1 MAAFLSAFLLSSLL
15 LVGCVT
21 KEVKVNDLSD
31 FRTEKQKEFDSAG
44 KPPINAVLTG
54 IASGDLITSAIAGTY
69 AKTLA
74 LKLKQ
79 DERLR
84 NSSVAT
90 RLEDIRIKEGVEAEQ
105 KAIKNL
111 KPKEQVEYAVFL
123 KNSVDE
129 LSVVLEYSMEADK
142 MAAGILAFNVSE
154 YSESLLIIFLALE
167 AISVAVEQLV
177 YTQLALSLM
186 IEDSNRYEE
195 SITLLGK

>member
-1 MAAFLSAFLLSSLL
+1 MEAFLSAFLLSSLL

-31 FRTEKQKEFDSAG
+31 FRTENQKEFDSAD

-54 IASGDLITSAIAGTY
+54 VASGDLITSAIAGTY

-111 KPKEQVEYAVFL
+111 KAKEQAEYAVFL
-123 KNSVDE
+123 ENSVDE

-142 MAAGILAFNVSE
+142 MAAGILAFNINE
-154 YSESLLIIFLALE
+154 YSTSLLIMFLALE
-167 AISVAVEQLV
+167 AVAVAVDQLA
-177 YTQLALSLM
+177 YTELALSLM

-195 SITLLGK
+195 SMMLLGK